1 MPTAHQVCRAW
12 QLLPGPETHRAIE
25 WLRGRVAGGALR
37 SGQPYTY
44 YLEVLDEEH
53 DGVRVDI

>member
-44 YLEVLDEEH
+44 YLEVLDEEYEL
-53 DGVRVDI
+53 